1 MYVGFAYG
9 GQSRELA
16 DAVCRDQEFEPLAR
30 FSTNESGRQS
40 HEAYISCLLRWGY
53 IHWDPHARKGQ
64 QQVRWA
70 PTPEHCST
78 PLSDKA
84 VASLYHGEQKK

>member
-16 DAVCRDQEFEPLAR
+16 DAVWRDQEFEPLER
-30 FSTNESGRQS
+30 FSTNDAGRQS

-53 IHWDPHARKGQ
+53 LHWDAHARKGQ
-64 QQVRWA
+64 QQVRWGTTA
-70 PTPEHCST
+70 EHRSS

-84 VASLYHGEQKK
+84 VARLYHGEQKK